1 MPDADE
7 LPPPTAE
14 LIGRARQFRLDGS
27 APVPPKPSATVVV
40 LRDGPS
46 GLETFMLRRVAAM
59 AFAAGMHVFP
69 GGVVDPSDASCP
81 GLADPLVATAIRET
95 FEETGLL
102 LAAGEADPA
111 ALEADRLA
119 LLGHRSSLAAVLAR
133 HGLTPRA
140 DALHPWSR
148 WITPEFEPRRYD
160 TAFFVAA
167 VRDVDRARDLGG
179 ESDAA
184 GWVRPQD
191 ALAAADR
198 GDWLLMPPTKITL
211 REMLPYSRVA
221 DVVAAAARRD
231 VRPIRAT
238 IDLDADPPA
247 YRFRTAG
254 EV

>member
-1 MPDADE
+1 MPDAEE
-7 LPPPTAE
+7 LPPPDPD
-14 LIGRARQFRLDGS
+14 LIGQAQRFRLDGS
-27 APVPPKPSATVVV
+27 LPVPPKRSATVVV

-81 GLADPLVATAIRET
+81 GVTDPLVAAAIRET

-102 LAAGEADPA
+102 LAAGDADPA

-119 LLGHRSSLAAVLAR
+119 LIAHRSSLGAVLTR

-148 WITPEFEPRRYD
+148 WVTPEFQPRRYD

-167 VRDVDRARDLGG
+167 LRDGDQARDLGG

-191 ALAAADR
+191 ALIAAESGEWVLMLPTETTLRSLLPFRWAADV
-198 GDWLLMPPTKITL
+198 L
-211 REMLPYSRVA
+211 
-221 DVVAAAARRD
+221 AAAAHRD
-231 VRPIRAT
+231 VRPILPT

-247 YRFRTAG
+247 FAFRRG
-254 EV
+254 D